1 MNARDI
7 LGEFREN
14 FAKMMKKFDKIE
26 ISPF

>member
-7 LGEFREN
+7 LAGFWDN